1 MIVVCTVGPRWRYTL
16 RMSSPTLPSTAGKFA
31 AVSRAFGRAVVS
43 QFHPR
48 MLLALLLPFAVIL
61 IGSIILIWA
70 FWQPVTDWLGTTVF
84 AWPAVAQVDQWLVT
98 VGMISLK
105 IWLAPLLA
113 AALLLPASGILGVAI
128 AAVFV
133 MPLVL
138 RHLKGS
144 HYGDVA
150 EKGRLALIVSGWN
163 AVWVMLVFA
172 LGWLFTMPLWLLPP
186 LAVLLPIAWW
196 TFAFTRML
204 RLDALADFATPDERR
219 QLLGLHM
226 AEFWSLGLICALLS
240 LLPPAWFFLPVFS
253 SLLFAHF
260 GLDALRRLRER
271 TLPPAAT
278 ASSAAPDPAPVVP
291 APVVPTPVVP
301 TPVTPLP
308 PYQP

>member
-1 MIVVCTVGPRWRYTL
+1 
-16 RMSSPTLPSTAGKFA
+16 MSRTTPPSTAGKFA

-48 MLLALLLPFAVIL
+48 MLLALLLPFAVVL
-61 IGSIILIWA
+61 VGSVVLIWA
-70 FWQPVTDWLGTTVF
+70 FWQPVTDWLSNTVF
-84 AWPAVAQVDQWLVT
+84 NWPAVAQVDQWLVT
-98 VGMISLK
+98 LGLISLK

-138 RHLKGS
+138 RHLKQS

-163 AVWVMLVFA
+163 AIWVLVVFA

-186 LAVLLPIAWW
+186 LAVILPILWW

-204 RLDALADFATPDERR
+204 RLDALADFATADERR

-226 AEFWSLGLICALLS
+226 AEFWTLGLICALLS

-260 GLDALRRLRER
+260 SLDALRDLRAR
-271 TLPPAAT
+271 TLPPAA
-278 ASSAAPDPAPVVP
+278 PAPTP
-291 APVVPTPVVP
+291 LDPPV
-301 TPVTPLP
+301 VTPLP
-308 PYQP
+308 PAQLP